1 MDEATCSLP
10 RSSGNCYDVALA
22 TGAWPELGLA
32 RTPTGAWLLRLIH
45 PFRPIWDLVQQG
57 IAMRRDDIR
66 NIVIIAHVDHGK
78 TTLVDCLL
86 KQSGQFRDAQ
96 LQDERIL
103 DSNDLERER
112 GITILAKNI
121 ALPYRDVKIN
131 IIDTPGHA
139 DFGGEVERVLRM
151 ADGALLLV
159 DAAEGPMP
167 QTRFVLSKALE
178 CGLKPIVVVNKIDR
192 PDARS
197 LEVLDEAFEL
207 MMELGGEEL
216 VDDFPHIFATAKE
229 GYATTDPD
237 QPGDSMAPL
246 LDLVLE
252 TIPGPDV
259 DAEGPLQML
268 ITTLDWSEYL
278 GRIAIGRVRSGEIRK
293 GQRVKIMQADDQV
306 KVAKISTLFVFH
318 NLGRAEV
325 ESAQAG
331 EVVALVGLDDIEI
344 GDTIGDPEKGEP
356 LPRLHVDLPTL
367 EMVFTINSSPLAG
380 KEGKYVTG
388 RQLRQRLYR
397 ELERNVALR
406 VTEMENA
413 DAFAVAGRGVL
424 HLAVL
429 IETMRREGYELS
441 VGKPRVIV
449 QKIDGVSQEPFESL
463 VIEVPS
469 EKLGPVMEM
478 IGLRRGELC
487 EMTTRGE
494 FTHATFSIPAR
505 GLIGLRTRLLNAT
518 QGTVIMHHRFEQYK
532 PVEGE
537 IPHRKNGVLVSNVSG
552 KAVGYALFSLQER
565 AEMLVGP
572 GDAVYEGMVV
582 GENSRENDMVVN
594 PTREKKLTNVRA
606 AGSDEN
612 ILLKPPRKLSLEAAL
627 EYIEDDELVEITPT
641 QIRLRKSTLQEAER
655 RRMARVN
662 S

>member
-1 MDEATCSLP
+1 
-10 RSSGNCYDVALA
+10 
-22 TGAWPELGLA
+22 
-32 RTPTGAWLLRLIH
+32 
-45 PFRPIWDLVQQG
+45 
-57 IAMRRDDIR
+57 MRRDDIR

-197 LEVLDEAFEL
+197 WEVLDEAFEL

-216 VDDFPHIFATAKE
+216 VEDFPHIFATAKE
-229 GYATTDPD
+229 GYATADPD
-237 QPGDSMAPL
+237 KPGDSMAPL
-246 LDLVLE
+246 LDLVLD

-306 KVAKISTLFVFH
+306 KVAKISTVFVFH

-449 QKIDGVSQEPFESL
+449 KKIDGISQEPFEAL

-469 EKLGPVMEM
+469 DKLGPVMEM
-478 IGLRRGELC
+478 IGLRRGELQ

-572 GDAVYEGMVV
+572 GDEVYEGMIV
-582 GENSRENDMVVN
+582 GENARDNDMVVN